1 MRNRF
6 HIYLFLA
13 ITFHF
18 LFFGSLIFISRFWW
32 NKSFLSGGDA
42 KSLYLSL
49 RSGSQNSSSSNS
61 SLSSTSPVSH
71 PTEKSKAKA
80 VKPQD
85 LKSPTDSKK
94 ISSQETTENSK
105 GGDKNSGFNSNPEGG
120 NASDKGSPGF
130 SNGTSSLMA
139 EIRNKIERAKRYPA
153 LARARKIE
161 GVVSLSFLMDP
172 TGKVQTINIVSSSG
186 SSILDEEALAAVKR
200 AAPFPY
206 YAKPLSVSLRFNL
219 KNE

>member
-18 LFFGSLIFISRFWW
+18 LFFGSLIFISSFWW

-49 RSGSQNSSSSNS
+49 RSGSQNSSNS
-61 SLSSTSPVSH
+61 SLSSSSPVSH
-71 PTEKSKAKA
+71 PTEKSQAKT
-80 VKPQD
+80 VHPQD

-94 ISSQETTENSK
+94 KSHQETSENSK
-105 GGDKNSGFNSNPEGG
+105 DGNKEDGLNSKTGAEGG
-120 NASDKGSPGF
+120 NGSAKGSPGF
-130 SNGTSSLMA
+130 SNGSSSLMA

-161 GVVSLSFLMDP
+161 GVVSISFLMDP
-172 TGKVQTINIVSSSG
+172 AGKVQTINVVNSSG

>member
-1 MRNRF
+1 M
-6 HIYLFLA
+6 I
-13 ITFHF
+13 
-18 LFFGSLIFISRFWW
+18 SLFWW
-32 NKSFLSGGDA
+32 NKSFLSGGDG

-61 SLSSTSPVSH
+61 SLSSSSPVSH
-71 PTEKSKAKA
+71 PTEKSQAKTA
-80 VKPQD
+80 HPQD
-85 LKSPTDSKK
+85 LKSPIDSKK
-94 ISSQETTENSK
+94 KSSQETTENSEDGNK
-105 GGDKNSGFNSNPEGG
+105 EGGLNSSSDSEGG
-120 NASDKGSPGF
+120 NASAKGSPGF
-130 SNGTSSLMA
+130 SNGSSSLMA

-161 GVVSLSFLMDP
+161 GVVSISFLMDP
-172 TGKVQTINIVSSSG
+172 TGKVQTIKVVNSSG

-206 YAKPLSVSLRFNL
+206 YAKPLSVSLRFSL